1 MPRGLAEAGVAEGAL
16 TPGFPA
22 KDANVV
28 RGLAGDAQSE
38 VALGI
43 RSSVSRKWLTS

>member
-1 MPRGLAEAGVAEGAL
+1 MPRGQAIAGVAEGVR

-28 RGLAGDAQSE
+28 RGLAGDAQSGM
-38 VALGI
+38 ALGI
-43 RSSVSRKWLTS
+43 RSSVSKKSLMS

>member
-16 TPGFPA
+16 APGFPA
-22 KDANVV
+22 NAAIVV
-28 RGLAGDAQSE
+28 SGLAGDAQSA

-43 RSSVSRKWLTS
+43 KSSVSKKWLTS

>member
-1 MPRGLAEAGVAEGAL
+1 MPRGQAIAGVAEGAR

-43 RSSVSRKWLTS
+43 KSSVSQKSATS